1 MPVRFQVD
9 PDFYDHPKTLGM
21 SDAAVSL
28 WVRAGSY
35 SVAKST
41 DGFVSDDV
49 LVHALRSTVEV
60 AEELVQRGMWRR
72 RKGGF
77 QFHQWEARNLTKD
90 RIEADR
96 HADRERKR
104 MSRQSGHENV
114 NNQVNMH
121 IVRPDTERTPNG
133 IPAESGRI
141 PGSSVSVSVSE
152 SVSHPPRPPKGGR
165 RQAYDYGDD
174 EQFARFWA
182 AFPEKSGKAA
192 AFKSWQAALKRGAD
206 PERIIQAAASY
217 RENPK
222 RNPDKTKYPQGW
234 LSDERYL
241 DEPPAPSAKATGW
254 WDN

>member
-1 MPVRFQVD
+1 VPVRFQVD

-35 SVAKST
+35 SVAKTT
-41 DGFVSDDV
+41 DGFVSEDV

-96 HADRERKR
+96 QADRDRKR
-104 MSRQSGHENV
+104 ITRRSGQEDENR
-114 NNQVNMH
+114 QVNMR
-121 IVRPDTERTPNG
+121 IVRPDTGRTPNG
-133 IPAESGRI
+133 IRAESGEI
-141 PGSSVSVSVSE
+141 PGASVSVSE

-165 RQAYDYGDD
+165 RLAYDYGGDD
-174 EQFARFWA
+174 LFARFWS
-182 AFPEKSGKAA
+182 AFPQKSGKPA
-192 AFKSWQAALKRGAD
+192 AFKAWAAALKRGAD
-206 PERIIQAAASY
+206 PERIIRAAARY
-217 RENPK
+217 RDDPK

-234 LSDERYL
+234 LNDERYL
-241 DEPPAPSAKATGW
+241 DEPATYDDAPARGW